1 MAHRIFLVS
10 CGIFHCG
17 AQLSNC
23 DVWVQSLPWG
33 MWDLPGSGIK
43 LASSALQG
51 RFFFFL
57 PSREKHFLFDK
68 LFSEVQHVVR
78 FSLPSWGCVRLRVPY
93 QTGGRQPC
101 PPTSSRT
108 MHRAFGRRRFG
119 LAPISGLLLRQKS
132 EFLSTEW
139 KNGIHKHADTHG
151 GKWTGFI
158 KEEESMKLPA
168 QTRRGGRVPCKA
180 DS

>member
-1 MAHRIFLVS
+1 MGFFIVVHSSLIVTCGFSHCPGA
-10 CGIFHCG
+10 CGIFLDQG
-17 AQLSNC
+17 SN
-23 DVWVQSLPWG
+23 SLPLHCKA
-33 MWDLPGSGIK
+33 D
-43 LASSALQG
+43 
-51 RFFFFL
+51 FFFFL
-57 PSREKHFLFDK
+57 PSREKRFLFDK